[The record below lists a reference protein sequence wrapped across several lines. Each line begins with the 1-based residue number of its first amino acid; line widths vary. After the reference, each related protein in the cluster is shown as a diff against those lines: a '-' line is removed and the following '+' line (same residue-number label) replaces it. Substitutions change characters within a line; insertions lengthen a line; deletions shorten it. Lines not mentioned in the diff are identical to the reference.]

1 MKAYFVSGSKD
12 LLNFFSGIEVTDN
25 IKEAKLVVF
34 TDGPAVSPSLYKEKK
49 LSGLTEV
56 KHDINRDRSD
66 KAIYTRLSKD
76 QIAIGIGRGSGFL
89 AVMNGAKLVQY
100 TTKKNRNFSYDVTFR
115 SANSKSY
122 KFAVLSNNYQPI
134 YPCDCNPEEYTVL
147 GVSKDT
153 SDYYCNDKEITR
165 TLRYY
170 GDPELVVFH
179 KKNNPVSI
187 CIQFRPDLMPKS
199 YPSKIVAQTIS
210 KYADK

>member
-1 MKAYFVSGSKD
+1 MKAYFVSGSNG
-12 LLNFFSGIEVTDN
+12 LLNFLPNIEVTDN

-49 LSGLTEV
+49 LGGLTDV

-66 KAIYTRLSKD
+66 KAVYTRLSKD

-89 AVMNGAKLVQY
+89 AVMNGAKLIQY
-100 TTKKNRNFSYDVTFR
+100 ATKKNRYFSHDITFR
-115 SANSKSY
+115 SANGKNY

-134 YPCDCNPEEYTVL
+134 YPCDCNDEDYTVL
-147 GVSKDT
+147 GLSKATDEYVCENK
-153 SDYYCNDKEITR
+153 DAVR
-165 TLRYY
+165 TLRYS

-187 CIQFRPDLMPKS
+187 CVQFRPDLMPES
-199 YPSKIVAQTIS
+199 YPSKIVAQTIC